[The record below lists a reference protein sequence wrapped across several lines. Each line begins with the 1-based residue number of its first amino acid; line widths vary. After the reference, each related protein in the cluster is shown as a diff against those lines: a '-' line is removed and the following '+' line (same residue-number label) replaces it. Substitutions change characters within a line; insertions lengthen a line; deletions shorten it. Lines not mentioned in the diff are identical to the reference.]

1 MRRFIGTALAAL
13 VLSGCSQMPGSGP
26 SSGEI
31 TSARQT
37 EAMPDGLM
45 LFDIDMAVTRVLE
58 SFRATPLSGRFGDA
72 RPSPVQ
78 TIGVGD
84 TLAVTIFEA
93 SAGGLFSTSNGQ
105 IGGGTKN
112 VSLPVQEIGAA
123 GSISVPYAGRISV
136 VGKTTDQVEKDIV
149 DRLRDKAIEPQA
161 MVALQ
166 AHRSNNVTIDGE
178 IGRSGRYPISARGDR
193 LIDAIASAGGI
204 KGDPDNLV
212 VRVTRRGASA
222 VVPYRTILEDPA
234 QNIWVWPGDLIF
246 VNREPQLFTAF
257 GATGRAGNFGIRFDR
272 TTLSEA
278 IGSAQ
283 GLNDD
288 RAEPAGLFV
297 YRLERGDVVCTLRNE
312 RPCARTA
319 ALQPV
324 VYRLNLRSPEGIAL
338 AQRIPVR
345 NKDVLYV
352 ANADAAELLKFF
364 RLLNASGDAMNAGTL
379 SAVHLN
385 SL

>member
-1 MRRFIGTALAAL
+1 MRRFVGTALVAL
-13 VLSGCSQMPGSGP
+13 FLAGCVQMPGSGP

-31 TSARQT
+31 AAARQT
-37 EAMPDGLM
+37 EAMPEGLM
-45 LFDIDMAVTRVLE
+45 LFDIDMVVTNVLE
-58 SFRATPLSGRFGDA
+58 SFRTTPLSGRFGDG

-84 TLAVTIFEA
+84 SLSVTIFEA

-123 GSISVPYAGRISV
+123 GSISVPYAGRIAV

-166 AHRSNNVTIDGE
+166 AHRSNNVTIDGDV
-178 IGRSGRYPISARGDR
+178 GRPGRLPISARGDR

-204 KGDPDNLV
+204 KGDPDDLV

-246 VNREPQLFTAF
+246 INREPQLFTAF
-257 GATGRAGNFGIRFDR
+257 GATGRAGNYPVRFDR
-272 TTLSEA
+272 TTLAEA
-278 IGSAQ
+278 IGSAS

-288 RAEPAGLFV
+288 RAEPAGVFV
-297 YRLERGDVVCTLRNE
+297 YRRERGEIVCSLRGE
-312 RPCARTA
+312 RPCARNGA
-319 ALQPV
+319 IQPV

-364 RLLNASGDAMNAGTL
+364 RLLNAAGDFANSGTTAAARLKAM
-379 SAVHLN
+379 
-385 SL
+385 